1 MCAKDRSQNTFV
13 SQTDSIHSLVEM
25 LNISSS
31 LAFIRNSRGELI
43 HTSPLFNKIFLTSTD
58 VDSWFSS
65 LPLETGMELVLSE
78 INVLSER
85 SACIVRGVCI
95 NGLVWDIFIESLSFN
110 NEFYSKWVFV
120 RETYDVGFISNPFAD
135 VGRKIEKY
143 ISSLSSR
150 KDDKWKILNLYA
162 IGLTH
167 SKISAITGVSEKTSR
182 NVVSDFNKE
191 FAFDS
196 RDNLILSLFYSVS
209 YHRLAMNVM
218 DILKFCVNGLLK

>member
-1 MCAKDRSQNTFV
+1 LMM
-13 SQTDSIHSLVEM
+13 SLWDALRM
-25 LNISSS
+25 NMMISYQ
-31 LAFIRNSRGELI
+31 
-43 HTSPLFNKIFLTSTD
+43 
-58 VDSWFSS
+58 
-65 LPLETGMELVLSE
+65 ELV
-78 INVLSER
+78 R
-85 SACIVRGVCI
+85 T
-95 NGLVWDIFIESLSFN
+95 FP
-110 NEFYSKWVFV
+110 
-120 RETYDVGFISNPFAD
+120 NPFAD

-209 YHRLAMNVM
+209 YYRLAMNIM
-218 DILKFCVNGLLK
+218 DILKPCVNDLLK

>member
-13 SQTDSIHSLVEM
+13 SQTDSIHSLGEM

-31 LAFIRNSRGELI
+31 LSFIRNARGELI
-43 HTSPLFNKIFLTSTD
+43 HTSPLFDKVFLTRTD

-65 LPLETGMELVLSE
+65 LPLETGMELVKSE

-85 SACIVRGVCI
+85 SACIVRGVRI
-95 NGLVWDIFIESLSFN
+95 DGYVWDVFIESLSVN

-209 YHRLAMNVM
+209 YYRLAMNIM
-218 DILKFCVNGLLK
+218 DILKPCVNDLLK

>member
-1 MCAKDRSQNTFV
+1 MCAKDRSQNAFV
-13 SQTDSIHSLVEM
+13 SQTDSIHSLGEM

-31 LAFIRNSRGELI
+31 LSFIRNARGELI
-43 HTSPLFNKIFLTSTD
+43 HTSPLFDKVFLTRTN

-65 LPLETGMELVLSE
+65 LSLETGMELVKSE

-85 SACIVRGVCI
+85 SACIVRDVRIDGF
-95 NGLVWDIFIESLSFN
+95 VWDVFIESLSVN

-120 RETYDVGFISNPFAD
+120 RETYDVGFISNPFAH

-209 YHRLAMNVM
+209 YHRLAMNIM
-218 DILKFCVNGLLK
+218 DILKFCVNDLLK